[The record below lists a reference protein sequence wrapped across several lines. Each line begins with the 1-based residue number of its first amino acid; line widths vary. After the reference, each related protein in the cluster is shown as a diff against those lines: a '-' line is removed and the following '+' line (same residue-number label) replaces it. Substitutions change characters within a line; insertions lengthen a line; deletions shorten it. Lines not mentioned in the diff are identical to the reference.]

1 MLSGGSYRP
10 PPTNLA
16 KTYIQPGEEPIFE
29 SKYDIAM
36 NDFSKAISMAVRKN
50 SPFRELLKTK
60 ADQQLDGD
68 YDVLMKL
75 IANTKVS
82 VEDQE
87 VVTRAGSSEMS
98 VAELLDQ
105 YYPSDTKASGSSILE
120 DLQNEYP
127 LLQVSVPIHSED
139 WDPETFTPVVGFI
152 PSDFSDSTASVI
164 PGYDPEDNFVWIDA
178 VNEPDEPVIIVGL
191 SERYDENGEVINNQ
205 DDFPITYPL
214 PENMSFSS
222 GLLPKLPTDI
232 DTPEPPFELTGVAV
246 NGGIYLS
253 WRFIGAVY
261 GYTVYRKGPFD
272 SDYAPINNVIG
283 GTNRSFTD
291 FNVSSGYSYSY
302 YVTAVDR
309 DAYSIAESEP
319 SNYVLVQAPTVIN
332 ALSHFE
338 VLLSGTNVELN
349 WNNDGDNNSQVHIE
363 YSVPEFSTGYQ
374 PLMTFTGGT
383 NYYFHD
389 NPNKG
394 TMTRYRAYRENSNGT
409 SDAKYDFIYAPY
421 RNSAANSP
429 VYIKQIAVSEAKE
442 VESWV
447 AGKPEFYLKV
457 LGVTSSLQ
465 TVELQR
471 QMEFQFNKRRYISQE
486 FSGRKAYDWRY
497 FSEHDWYSSITFN
510 LLEYDTPSW
519 KFTFN
524 ASARYNYK
532 KGAGGKDGGLEFG
545 LGASM
550 EVTFNN
556 HGDECGNAYTNYFDP
571 HETWIKFP
579 NHGARILLSIEP

>member
-1 MLSGGSYRP
+1 
-10 PPTNLA
+10 
-16 KTYIQPGEEPIFE
+16 
-29 SKYDIAM
+29 
-36 NDFSKAISMAVRKN
+36 MAVRKN

-105 YYPSDTKASGSSILE
+105 YYPSDTKASGASILE

-127 LLQVSVPIHSED
+127 LLQVSVPVHSED

-152 PSDFSDSTASVI
+152 PSDFCDSTATVI

-178 VNEPDEPVIIVGL
+178 VNEPDEPVIIVGM
-191 SERYDENGEVINNQ
+191 SERYDENGVVSYNQ
-205 DDFPITYPL
+205 DQRPILYPIDDETY
-214 PENMSFSS
+214 EQR
-222 GLLPKLPTDI
+222 LLSEPREVEAPNAPTN
-232 DTPEPPFELTGVAV
+232 LTGTVA
-246 NGGIYLS
+246 NGGILLS
-253 WRFIGAVY
+253 WSITGNAF
-261 GYTVYRKGPFD
+261 GYAVYRKGPADTAFCAIRNLTGVRNRTYT
-272 SDYAPINNVIG
+272 DYNVAP
-283 GTNRSFTD
+283 
-291 FNVSSGYSYSY
+291 GYTYSY
-302 YVTAVDR
+302 YVTAFSR
-309 DAYSIAESEP
+309 DAYSIYESEP
-319 SNYVLVQAPTVIN
+319 SNYVNVLAPNVPS
-332 ALSHFE
+332 ALSSFE
-338 VLLSGTNVELN
+338 AILSGTSVELN
-349 WNNDGDNNSQVHIE
+349 WNNDGDHNSQVHIE
-363 YSVPEFSTGYQ
+363 YCVPELFSGYQ
-374 PLMTFTGGT
+374 PLMTFTGGA

-389 NPNKG
+389 NPYKG

-457 LGVTSSLQ
+457 MGVSSSLK
-465 TVELQR
+465 TVELQH
-471 QMEFQFNKRRYISQE
+471 QMDFQFNKRRYISQE
-486 FSGRKAYDWRY
+486 FTGRKAYDWRY
-497 FSEHDWYSSITFN
+497 FSEQDWYSSITFN
-510 LLEYDTPSW
+510 LLEYDIPSW
-519 KFTFN
+519 TFKFD

-532 KGAGGKDGGLEFG
+532 AGKDKDSGLQLG
-545 LGASM
+545 LGASF
-550 EVTFNN
+550 EAEFSH
-556 HGDECGNAYTNYFDP
+556 HGDECGNASTNYFDP
-571 HETWIKFP
+571 YETWIFFP
-579 NHGARILLSIEP
+579 NHGARILLSINP